1 MRQAMKWLLSQAEV
15 KAPAKVLGYER
26 AWHPENVKAGQW
38 AMRRWCLRGRTPYS
52 PREDASIPRAV
63 GSTGVWRLQNWSLK
77 DRVRMAT
84 ERLEKGTVFPTN
96 TGTKIRTGDRRKGWR
111 GVVVIKCCSPEF
123 TSPSRHRQDCTFLP
137 FGARYGYET
146 CFSQWNISK
155 SE

>member
-77 DRVRMAT
+77 DRLRMAAK
-84 ERLEKGTVFPTN
+84 RPEKGTILPTN

-111 GVVVIKCCSPEF
+111 GVVVISAAHQSSPLLPGIDK
-123 TSPSRHRQDCTFLP
+123 TVPSCPLELGMVMRLALAN
-137 FGARYGYET
+137 G
-146 CFSQWNISK
+146 I
-155 SE
+155 